1 MGRKS
6 KFSKQQKI
14 EICRRY
20 LDGSES
26 VISLAKEINA
36 GKNTVKKCIRIFKA
50 YGDSAFDEKP
60 ANESYTKEFKRK
72 VVEEYLAGEGSLID
86 IALKYN
92 IPSDSTVLAWVKL
105 YNDHIELEDY
115 IPGGKEIYMAK
126 CRKVTKEERIEI
138 VKYCMEHD
146 LDYSGTCKVFD
157 VTYSNVFN
165 WVRKYKEKG
174 EDGLSD
180 RRGRRKKDEE
190 LDELGLLKKQLRE
203 KERELER
210 AHLEIRLLKKVE
222 EIERRGY
229 AEQANSRMNISQ
241 SRKSRKKTKR

>member
-1 MGRKS
+1 MI
-6 KFSKQQKI
+6 FP
-14 EICRRY
+14 
-20 LDGSES
+20 LDNRHFITE
-26 VISLAKEINA
+26 
-36 GKNTVKKCIRIFKA
+36 
-50 YGDSAFDEKP
+50 
-60 ANESYTKEFKRK
+60 
-72 VVEEYLAGEGSLID
+72 
-86 IALKYN
+86 LK
-92 IPSDSTVLAWVKL
+92 
-105 YNDHIELEDY
+105 DY
-115 IPGGKEIYMAK
+115 IPGGKEIYMTK

-146 LDYSGTCKVFD
+146 LDYQGTCKVFN

-165 WVRKYKEKG
+165 RVRKYREKG
-174 EDGLSD
+174 EEGLSD

-241 SRKSRKKTKR
+241 SRKKTKR

>member
-1 MGRKS
+1 MSLIKITQKKDERRKS
-6 KFSKQQKI
+6 KNVIFP
-14 EICRRY
+14 
-20 LDGSES
+20 LDNRHFITE
-26 VISLAKEINA
+26 
-36 GKNTVKKCIRIFKA
+36 
-50 YGDSAFDEKP
+50 
-60 ANESYTKEFKRK
+60 
-72 VVEEYLAGEGSLID
+72 
-86 IALKYN
+86 LK
-92 IPSDSTVLAWVKL
+92 
-105 YNDHIELEDY
+105 DY

-157 VTYSNVFN
+157 VTYPNVFN

-174 EDGLSD
+174 EEGLSD